1 MKRFVPAAALV
12 LAALVLLSSCL
23 PGDGKVTAEKP
34 AGFWAGAWHGMV
46 APVSLVVQ
54 VFKPSIRIYEPVNKG
69 FWYDFGFWLTITSA
83 VGGSGAAA
91 SRGRRKYRISVDS

>member
-1 MKRFVPAAALV
+1 MKRSIPLAALAFAALV
-12 LAALVLLSSCL
+12 LFASCL
-23 PGDGKVTAEKP
+23 PGDGKATADEP
-34 AGFWAGAWHGMV
+34 AGFWAGAWHGIV

-54 VFKPSIRIYEPVNKG
+54 IFKPSIRIYESVNRG

-83 VGGSGAAA
+83 IGGSGAAA